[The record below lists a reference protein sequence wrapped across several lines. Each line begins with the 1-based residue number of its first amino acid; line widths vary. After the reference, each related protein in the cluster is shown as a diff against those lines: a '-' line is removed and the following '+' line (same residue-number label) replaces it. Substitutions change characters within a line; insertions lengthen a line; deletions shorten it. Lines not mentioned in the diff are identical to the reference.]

1 MPDGKLQ
8 VLTTTQIQQP
18 ATTPSGSKTTTTQ
31 NKTVIKS
38 GNNTPTGKVLIQG
51 NQVKT
56 IVQSSSASPS
66 PVKAQQVIVKQTPSV
81 QKIAAAPNTVVVSGN
96 QVLTQQQLIVTG
108 NQVISSPAPQQVSC
122 FLSLIDL
129 V

>member
-1 MPDGKLQ
+1 MI
-8 VLTTTQIQQP
+8 T
-18 ATTPSGSKTTTTQ
+18 AQ

-56 IVQSSSASPS
+56 IMQSSSATQS
-66 PVKAQQVIVKQTPSV
+66 PVKAQQVIVKQSPNV
-81 QKIAAAPNTVVVSGN
+81 QKIAAAPSTVVVSGN

-108 NQVISSPAPQQVSC
+108 NQVIASPAPQQVSY
-122 FLSLIDL
+122 LYDEVI
-129 V
+129 